1 MDTSDIIMLTIV
13 GVFLLFVLLGA
24 YLYET
29 MTPEE
34 KKKWEEEEQL
44 RRYRRKLNWHCFW
57 YDFYHDSRG
66 PTD

>member
-1 MDTSDIIMLTIV
+1 MDTPDIIMLTIV

-44 RRYRRKLNWHCFW
+44 RKYKRWSNRNYFW
-57 YDFYHDSRG
+57 RGFHDVRG
-66 PTD
+66 PTE